1 MKTVSPLF
9 LTYGFLLLLSLTGCP
24 RKTSPTSLGIPTQTH
39 IPQDPLVQVYFNQF
53 QGSSYKEPYREVTRP
68 GDNLEQLI
76 VDTITSSQFT
86 VDVAVQELRLPKI
99 SHALLQRRQAG
110 VKVRVIVENTYR
122 RPWSRFSPTELAQLP
137 PRERDRYNEFIKL
150 VDTNKDGKLSE
161 EEIQQGDALVILEN
175 GGIPII
181 DDRADGSRGSDLMH
195 HKFIVVD
202 NKRVIVTSANFTTS
216 DIHGD
221 FASPES
227 RGNSNNLLKI
237 ESPELAGL
245 FTQEFNE
252 MWGSGI
258 AAKKDSKFG
267 IKKTFRPVQRVNIG
281 KSKVAIQFSPTSPKQ
296 PWEESVNGLI
306 GLTLANGKKSVDL
319 ALFVFSEQRFANI
332 LEKNSQN
339 GVPIR
344 VLIDKNFAYRS
355 YSEALDMM
363 GVTYPEKCPVD
374 GDNKPWKKPIST
386 VGVPNLA
393 KGDLLH
399 HKFAV
404 LDGKTVITGSHNW
417 SVAANHNND
426 ETLLVIENPI
436 VAAHFEQE
444 FNRLYSNASLGLPSR
459 IKEKIDRA
467 IKECPSPPKVLSS
480 SPTTKLENY
489 PLSPININTAS
500 QGELEKLPGV
510 GKKSAQK
517 IIQARQIKPFTS
529 LEDVKQRVSG
539 ISQQVLDKWR
549 DRVIFK

>member
-1 MKTVSPLF
+1 VKTVSPLF
-9 LTYGFLLLLSLTGCP
+9 LTYGLLLLLSLTGCP
-24 RKTSPTSLGIPTQTH
+24 QKTSPTQAF
-39 IPQDPLVQVYFNQF
+39 IPQDPLVQVYFNQS
-53 QGSSYKEPYREVTRP
+53 QGSSYKEPYRQLTRP
-68 GDNLEQLI
+68 GDNLEQVI
-76 VDTITSSQFT
+76 IDTITSSQFT

-99 SHALLQRRQAG
+99 SHALLQRHKAG

-122 RPWSRFSPTELAQLP
+122 RPWSTFSAAELAKLP

-150 VDTNKDGKLSE
+150 VDTNKDGKLSQ

-237 ESPELAGL
+237 ESPELARL
-245 FTQEFNE
+245 FTQEFNQ

-258 AAKKDSKFG
+258 TAKKDSKFG
-267 IKKTFRPVQRVNIG
+267 IKKTFRPVQSVNIG

-306 GLTLANGKKSVDL
+306 GLNLANAKKSVDL
-319 ALFVFSEQRFANI
+319 ALFVFSEQRLANI
-332 LEKNSQN
+332 LEKPSLN
-339 GVPIR
+339 GMPIR

-363 GVTYPEKCPVD
+363 GVTYTEKCRID

-436 VAAHFEQE
+436 VAAHFERE
-444 FNRLYSNASLGLPSR
+444 FNRLYSNASLGLPAR
-459 IKEKIDRA
+459 IQEKIAGRQDA
-467 IKECPSPPKVLSS
+467 YLHIKECPSPKVVSS
-480 SPTTKLENY
+480 SPTTKLDNL

-517 IIQARQIKPFTS
+517 IIQAREIKPFTS

-539 ISQQVLDKWR
+539 ISQPVLDKWR
-549 DRVIFK
+549 DRVIFN

>member
-1 MKTVSPLF
+1 MKTVSPLP
-9 LTYGFLLLLSLTGCP
+9 LTCGLLLLLSLTGCP
-24 RKTSPTSLGIPTQTH
+24 QKTSLTQAF
-39 IPQDPLVQVYFNQF
+39 IPQDPLVQVYFNQS
-53 QGSSYKEPYREVTRP
+53 QSSTYTEPYRQQTRP
-68 GDNLEQLI
+68 GDNLEQVI
-76 VDTITSSQFT
+76 IDTITSSQFT

-122 RPWSRFSPTELAQLP
+122 RPWSTFSATELAKFP

-150 VDTNKDGKLSE
+150 VDTNKDGKLSQ

-237 ESPELAGL
+237 ESPELARL

-267 IKKTFRPVQRVNIG
+267 IKKTFRPVQSVNIG
-281 KSKVAIQFSPTSPKQ
+281 KSKVAIQFSPTSTKQ

-319 ALFVFSEQRFANI
+319 ALFVFSEQRLANI
-332 LEKNSQN
+332 LEKPSQN
-339 GVPIR
+339 GMPIR

-363 GVTYPEKCPVD
+363 GVTYPEKCRVEP
-374 GDNKPWKKPIST
+374 DNKPWKKPIST

-417 SVAANHNND
+417 SIAANHNND

-444 FNRLYSNASLGLPSR
+444 FNRIYTNASLGLPSR
-459 IKEKIDRA
+459 IKEKIDGRQDA
-467 IKECPSPPKVLSS
+467 YLHMKECPSPKVVSS
-480 SPTTKLENY
+480 SPTTKLDNL

-510 GKKSAQK
+510 AKKSAQK

-539 ISQQVLDKWR
+539 ISQQVVDKWR

>member
-1 MKTVSPLF
+1 VKTVSPLP
-9 LTYGFLLLLSLTGCP
+9 LTCGLLLLLSLTGCP
-24 RKTSPTSLGIPTQTH
+24 QKTSLTQAF
-39 IPQDPLVQVYFNQF
+39 IPQDPLVQVYFNQS
-53 QGSSYKEPYREVTRP
+53 QSSTYTEPYRQQTRP
-68 GDNLEQLI
+68 GDNLEQVI
-76 VDTITSSQFT
+76 IDTITSSQFT

-122 RPWSRFSPTELAQLP
+122 RPWSTFSATELAKFP

-150 VDTNKDGKLSE
+150 VDTNKDGKLSQ

-237 ESPELAGL
+237 ESPELARL

-267 IKKTFRPVQRVNIG
+267 IKKTFRPVQSVNIG
-281 KSKVAIQFSPTSPKQ
+281 KSKVAIQFSPTSTKQ

-319 ALFVFSEQRFANI
+319 ALFVFSEQRLANI
-332 LEKNSQN
+332 LEKPSQN
-339 GVPIR
+339 GMPIR

-363 GVTYPEKCPVD
+363 GVTYPEKCRVEP
-374 GDNKPWKKPIST
+374 DNKPWKKPIST

-417 SVAANHNND
+417 SIAANHNND

-444 FNRLYSNASLGLPSR
+444 FNRIYTNASLGLPSR
-459 IKEKIDRA
+459 IKEKIDGRQDA
-467 IKECPSPPKVLSS
+467 YLHMKECPSPKVVSS
-480 SPTTKLENY
+480 SPTTKLDNL

-510 GKKSAQK
+510 AKKSAQK

-539 ISQQVLDKWR
+539 ISQQVVDKWR

>member
-9 LTYGFLLLLSLTGCP
+9 LTYGLLLLLSLTGCP
-24 RKTSPTSLGIPTQTH
+24 QKTSPTSLGIPTQTP
-39 IPQDPLVQVYFNQF
+39 IPQDPLVQVYFNQS
-53 QGSSYKEPYREVTRP
+53 QGSSYKEPYRQLTRP
-68 GDNLEQLI
+68 GDNLEQVI
-76 VDTITSSQFT
+76 IDTITSSQFT

-99 SHALLQRRQAG
+99 SHALLQRHQAG

-122 RPWSRFSPTELAQLP
+122 RPWSRFSAADLAKLS

-150 VDTNKDGKLSE
+150 SDTNKDGKLSQ
-161 EEIQQGDALVILEN
+161 EEIQHGDALVILEN

-221 FASPES
+221 FSSPES
-227 RGNSNNLLKI
+227 RGNSNNLLKL
-237 ESPELAGL
+237 ESPELARL
-245 FTQEFNE
+245 FTQEFNQ

-258 AAKKDSKFG
+258 AAKPDSKFG
-267 IKKTFRPVQRVNIG
+267 VKKTFRPVQSVNIG

-296 PWEESVNGLI
+296 PWEESVNGFI
-306 GLTLANGKKSVDL
+306 GLTLANAKKSVDL

-332 LEKNSQN
+332 LEKDSQN
-339 GVPIR
+339 GLPIR

-363 GVTYPEKCPVD
+363 GVTYPEKCRVD

-386 VGVPNLA
+386 VGVPTLA

-417 SVAANHNND
+417 SIAANHNND

-444 FNRLYSNASLGLPSR
+444 FNRLYSNASLGLPAR

-467 IKECPSPPKVLSS
+467 LKECPSPKVVSS
-480 SPTTKLENY
+480 SPTTKLDNF

-517 IIQARQIKPFTS
+517 IIQARQIQPFTS

-549 DRVIFK
+549 DRVIFN

>member
-1 MKTVSPLF
+1 VKTVSPLP
-9 LTYGFLLLLSLTGCP
+9 LTCGLLLLLSLTGCP
-24 RKTSPTSLGIPTQTH
+24 QKTSLTQAF
-39 IPQDPLVQVYFNQF
+39 IPQDPLVQVYFNQS
-53 QGSSYKEPYREVTRP
+53 QSSTYTEPYRQQTRP
-68 GDNLEQLI
+68 GDNLEQVI
-76 VDTITSSQFT
+76 IDTITSSQFT

-122 RPWSRFSPTELAQLP
+122 RPWSTFSATELAKFP

-150 VDTNKDGKLSE
+150 VDTNKDGKLSQ

-237 ESPELAGL
+237 ESPELARL

-267 IKKTFRPVQRVNIG
+267 IKKTFRPVQSVNIG
-281 KSKVAIQFSPTSPKQ
+281 KSKVAIQFSPTSTKQ

-319 ALFVFSEQRFANI
+319 ALFVFSEQRLANI
-332 LEKNSQN
+332 LEKPSQN
-339 GVPIR
+339 GMPIR

-363 GVTYPEKCPVD
+363 GVTYPEKCRVEP
-374 GDNKPWKKPIST
+374 DNKPWKKPIST

-417 SVAANHNND
+417 SIAANNNND

-436 VAAHFEQE
+436 VAAHFERE
-444 FNRLYSNASLGLPSR
+444 FNRLYRNASLGLPSR
-459 IKEKIDRA
+459 IKEKIDGRQDA
-467 IKECPSPPKVLSS
+467 YLHMKECPSPKVVSS
-480 SPTTKLENY
+480 SPTTKLDNL

-510 GKKSAQK
+510 AKKSAQK

-539 ISQQVLDKWR
+539 ISQQVVDKWR

>member
-9 LTYGFLLLLSLTGCP
+9 LTYGLLLLLSLTGCP
-24 RKTSPTSLGIPTQTH
+24 QKRFPTSLEIPTQTH

-68 GDNLEQLI
+68 GDNLEQVI
-76 VDTITSSQFT
+76 IDTITSSQFT

-122 RPWSRFSPTELAQLP
+122 RPWSRFNSTDLAGLS
-137 PRERDRYNEFIKL
+137 PRERDRYHEFIKL
-150 VDTNKDGKLSE
+150 VDTNKDGKLSQ
-161 EEIQQGDALVILEN
+161 EEIEKGDALVILEN

-237 ESPELAGL
+237 ESPELARL

-258 AAKKDSKFG
+258 PANKDSKFG
-267 IKKTFRPVQRVNIG
+267 LKKTFRPVQSVNIG
-281 KSKVAIQFSPTSPKQ
+281 KSKVAIQFSPTSAKQ

-306 GLTLANGKKSVDL
+306 GLNLVNAKKSVDL

-332 LEKNSQN
+332 LEKDSQN

-355 YSEALDMM
+355 YSEALDIM
-363 GVTYPEKCPVD
+363 GVTYPDQCRID

-386 VGVPNLA
+386 VGVPNLV

-399 HKFAV
+399 HKFAI

-417 SVAANHNND
+417 SVAANNNND

-467 IKECPSPPKVLSS
+467 VKECPSPKVVSS
-480 SPTTKLENY
+480 SPTTKLDNL